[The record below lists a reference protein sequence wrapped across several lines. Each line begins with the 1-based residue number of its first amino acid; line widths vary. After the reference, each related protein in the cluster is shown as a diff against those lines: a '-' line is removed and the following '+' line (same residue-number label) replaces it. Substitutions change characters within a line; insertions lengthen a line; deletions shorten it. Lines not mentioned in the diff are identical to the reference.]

1 MSEESPFRVSKS
13 SPGRGRTGR
22 EPTDDGSKPMAARM
36 AGFRAAMGS
45 ASRPALAIAATGLL
59 AGILLVV
66 TEFTTIASVNVASG
80 SCEVINDANP
90 DLADR
95 CSLSGFERHGGAFIL
110 LGLLTGAMAWGAG
123 IGGSRPAA
131 AALVGIGV
139 LVIVLALAL
148 DLPEANET
156 GALGRNFEGAEAEK
170 GSGLY
175 LEIVAGGL
183 AVLAGVM
190 RLTRPEE
197 P

>member
-22 EPTDDGSKPMAARM
+22 EPTADGSKPMAARM

-45 ASRPALAIAATGLL
+45 AGRPAVAILVLGLIAA
-59 AGILLVV
+59 ILLVV
-66 TEFTTIASVNVASG
+66 TEFTTIASVDVASG

-95 CSLSGFERHGGAFIL
+95 CALSGFERHGGALIL
-110 LGLLTGAMAWGAG
+110 LGLLVAAMAWGAG

-131 AALVGIGV
+131 AALIAIGV
-139 LVIVLALAL
+139 LVVVLALAL
-148 DLPEANET
+148 DLPETNET
-156 GALGRNFEGAEAEK
+156 GAIGRNFEGAEGNA
-170 GSGLY
+170 GAGLY

-183 AVLAGVM
+183 AVLAGLM
-190 RLTRPEE
+190 RLTRPD
-197 P
+197 